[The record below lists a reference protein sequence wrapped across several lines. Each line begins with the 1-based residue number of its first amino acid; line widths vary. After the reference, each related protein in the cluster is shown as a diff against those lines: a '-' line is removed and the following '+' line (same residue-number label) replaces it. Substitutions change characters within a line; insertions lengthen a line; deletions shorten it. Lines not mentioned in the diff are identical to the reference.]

1 MASPGQSG
9 FFDNNQPKSVEI
21 AIRDNDE
28 LVALSDSIDWLEQIQ
43 AAHHIRASKVKVL
56 CGPEPRYRELLG
68 AITLMAV
75 RNITYRQAEDLIAH
89 YAPARYLCGLMDS
102 N

>member
-9 FFDNNQPKSVEI
+9 FFDNNQPRSVEI
-21 AIRDNDE
+21 AIKDNHE
-28 LVALSDSIDWLEQIQ
+28 LVTLSDSVDWLEQIQ
-43 AAHHIRASKVKVL
+43 AAHHIRASKVEVL

-75 RNITYRQAEDLIAH
+75 RNITLPPSVNRPPMIAAPNAERSESEL
-89 YAPARYLCGLMDS
+89 
-102 N
+102 